1 MRSVLFVS
9 GHPDDHMT
17 GAGLLSL
24 LRKKGYALFEVVLT
38 GGSGGYVS
46 RVDKDKIVAIREEE
60 FQKAS
65 VLLGMEKTFY
75 LGYDEHTLVMNQ
87 ENVEAV
93 TRIIREV
100 NPEII
105 IIPNRDDYHETHL
118 ETNRI
123 ATKAIRTAMKN
134 RKLELGTPVQPS
146 IVLEW
151 EHSVPHQ
158 PDVIV
163 DITKEWLVKE
173 ALLKCYGSQITVHEH
188 QKLKG
193 LNMYR
198 GAAIEAEYG
207 EGFRI
212 NRFIPLRLD
221 KLLEIVNSDV

>member
-1 MRSVLFVS
+1 MKSVLFIS

-17 GAGLLSL
+17 GAGFLSL
-24 LRKKGYALFEVVLT
+24 LRKKGYVLFEVVLT

-46 RVDKDKIVAIREEE
+46 EVDKDKIVAVREEE
-60 FQKAS
+60 FRKAS
-65 VLLGMEKTFY
+65 ALLGMEKTFC
-75 LGYDEHTLVMNQ
+75 LGYDEHTLAMNQ
-87 ENVEAV
+87 ENVEAI

-118 ETNRI
+118 ETNKI
-123 ATKAIRTAMKN
+123 ATKAIRTAMKK
-134 RKLELGTPVQPS
+134 RKLELGAPVQPS
-146 IVLEW
+146 MVLEW

-158 PDVIV
+158 PDVIIN
-163 DITKEWLVKE
+163 ITNEWPVKE

-198 GAAIEAEYG
+198 GAAIEVEYG
-207 EGFRI
+207 EGFRV

-221 KLLEIVNSDV
+221 KLLQLVTS